1 MPIATSILD
10 VVEAIKKQITD
21 KAVGMSGTA
30 SPQAQEPPQQ
40 LTPEPPPD
48 VDYTAGMQRP
58 ELTKLA
64 SNMEFKATPSRA
76 TAMLVALGNILQDKR
91 NVEAAKQAAQQSDYD
106 ARFKDALDLT
116 KARKGMQMKR
126 EFSEADPDVLLDR
139 QLKKSKEARES
150 EMFPLQKK
158 YEQAKIDK
166 LFKKTSGSGSGAG
179 GSTTGLGSGDTTID
193 QEIKSKA
200 WDYAQ
205 KHNVSEEE
213 AIWQIANNEL
223 YNAGKNAARKTAL
236 GNIIKQFT
244 PGKNGDKLY
253 SGGARWTTNEAG
265 EKVFEPGEKPLT
277 PSQVEAAIKIKQR
290 QKSNILASEL
300 PDEEAAAA
308 MAIKDAEIAEL
319 EDALVDMIKSKLPKA
334 QPQQP
339 KEGSTAEKIVNGKK
353 TTFIRQNGKWVSQ

>member
-1 MPIATSILD
+1 MINQIMPGVQNPLLAIAAKIREQISQQAMTPPRTSPP
-10 VVEAIKKQITD
+10 
-21 KAVGMSGTA
+21 TA
-30 SPQAQEPPQQ
+30 GA
-40 LTPEPPPD
+40 PEER
-48 VDYTAGMQRP
+48 DYTEGMERP
-58 ELTKLA
+58 ELTMIKGER
-64 SNMEFKATPSRA
+64 EFKATPSRT
-76 TAMLVALGNILQDKR
+76 TAFLVALGNILQDR
-91 NVEAAKQAAQQSDYD
+91 QNLEAQKQQMAQGEYNAKLAD
-106 ARFKDALDLT
+106 AMEMNKLFKSNKL
-116 KARKGMQMKR
+116 KR
-126 EFSEADPDVLLDR
+126 EFDESDPDVLLDR

-244 PGKNGDKLY
+244 PGKNDDKLY

-265 EKVFEPGEKPLT
+265 EKVFKPGEKPLT

-300 PDEEAAAA
+300 PEEEAAAA

>member
-139 QLKKSKEARES
+139 EIKQEKLRQDRELYPLDLKYKQSR
-150 EMFPLQKK
+150 L
-158 YEQAKIDK
+158 DG
-166 LFKKTSGSGSGAG
+166 LFKKGGGGGRRGS
-179 GSTTGLGSGDTTID
+179 
-193 QEIKSKA
+193 
-200 WDYAQ
+200 
-205 KHNVSEEE
+205 
-213 AIWQIANNEL
+213 
-223 YNAGKNAARKTAL
+223 
-236 GNIIKQFT
+236 
-244 PGKNGDKLY
+244 
-253 SGGARWTTNEAG
+253 SGGEMPTEQMPAG
-265 EKVFEPGEKPLT
+265 F
-277 PSQVEAAIKIKQR
+277 QA
-290 QKSNILASEL
+290 ILAANTSTFDPVTRE
-300 PDEEAAAA
+300 P
-308 MAIKDAEIAEL
+308 KPTSAEL
-319 EDALVDMIKSKLPKA
+319 EFSWRKYLTTNPKPKDRIIADKYRSSLMGEMPKPEKEQRPEKISLEEKILNSYMQTYNVPIEVAKRMYVKDRAMAGGEGGTIGTMNALENMGNTNSVP
-334 QPQQP
+334 QPQAPPAKPQSAYAP
-339 KEGSTAEKIVNGKK
+339 GTILKVRGKLMK
-353 TTFIRQNGKWVSQ
+353 VINAQGDLQEVK

>member
-126 EFSEADPDVLLDR
+126 EFDESDPDTQLRRELL
-139 QLKKSKEARES
+139 QTELAQKK
-150 EMFPLQKK
+150 EMFPLEKQYK
-158 YEQAKIDK
+158 Q
-166 LFKKTSGSGSGAG
+166 
-179 GSTTGLGSGDTTID
+179 
-193 QEIKSKA
+193 
-200 WDYAQ
+200 
-205 KHNVSEEE
+205 
-213 AIWQIANNEL
+213 
-223 YNAGKNAARKTAL
+223 TAL
-236 GNIIKQFT
+236 DRLLMKGT
-244 PGKNGDKLY
+244 MGGGGGRGR
-253 SGGARWTTNEAG
+253 SGGGEMPTEEMPAG
-265 EKVFEPGEKPLT
+265 F
-277 PSQVEAAIKIKQR
+277 QA
-290 QKSNILASEL
+290 ILAANTSTYDPVTRE
-300 PDEEAAAA
+300 PRPTR
-308 MAIKDAEIAEL
+308 AEL
-319 EDALVDMIKSKLPKA
+319 EFSYRKYLTTNPK
-334 QPQQP
+334 P
-339 KEGSTAEKIVNGKK
+339 KDRIIADKYRSSLMGEMPKPEKEQKAEKVSTTEQNIRSYMELFGVNRIDAIKMLNEDVSASRGKGSMK
-353 TTFIRQNGKWVSQ
+353 GTMSAINEMDGGTTEETPSPQAPPAKPQSAYAPGTILKVRGKLMKVINAQGDLQEVK

>member
-150 EMFPLQKK
+150 EMFPLDKQYK
-158 YEQAKIDK
+158 QGQINK
-166 LFKKTSGSGSGAG
+166 LFKKTSGDGSSGSGVAATAANALSLLNPEDLKFYRSLQTKG
-179 GSTTGLGSGDTTID
+179 ARDRFLTERLNPDNIKKKRQEVGLQIDNLRKSLLDLELKKRETSDPKLLQKLDNDLAAQNQMLVKREKDMALLDTFMEGMGTAEDYTTI
-193 QEIKSKA
+193 
-200 WDYAQ
+200 
-205 KHNVSEEE
+205 
-213 AIWQIANNEL
+213 
-223 YNAGKNAARKTAL
+223 KNKYTDNPSVTPTAM
-236 GNIIKQFT
+236 
-244 PGKNGDKLY
+244 P
-253 SGGARWTTNEAG
+253 
-265 EKVFEPGEKPLT
+265 
-277 PSQVEAAIKIKQR
+277 
-290 QKSNILASEL
+290 
-300 PDEEAAAA
+300 
-308 MAIKDAEIAEL
+308 
-319 EDALVDMIKSKLPKA
+319 
-334 QPQQP
+334 QPQAPPTQGGIEFTGEVDP
-339 KEGSTAEKIVNGKK
+339 IKGRRVRDKATGKMGWMK
-353 TTFIRQNGKWVSQ
+353 